1 MDRIEIY
8 NKLNRIKPSFKSLK
22 YPFNFWTP
30 DKIKFSQKEIEI
42 KFKEGDNGKQWNNN
56 GHKPWEKNKNQHN
69 NNNNNNGHKPWEKN
83 NHQHNQQNKH
93 NNNPNNHHN
102 KHNDRTVGGDNQ
114 RIIVF

>member
-42 KFKEGDNGKQWNNN
+42 KFKEGDNGKQWI
-56 GHKPWEKNKNQHN
+56 
-69 NNNNNNGHKPWEKN
+69 NNGHKPWEKN